1 MLSMASVKAQSG
13 STRDFAA
20 CASNVEGVETTVD
33 YLVPSSRVNRRY
45 VAPGAELSTARYA
58 PHTVF
63 IRNGRPVQG
72 ALGLNTQGFVL
83 AKQPSRVRNFSDK
96 TEVDA
101 VYPAEVERIVKALTG
116 AHLVAPLGY
125 VLRTSGTTSSETQPP
140 ASEVHVDMTTDR
152 AVRLAAAMYEKSFP
166 GRPRFSRFIASS
178 LWRPF
183 SQPPQDWPLAV
194 CDGTS
199 VGNDEGVPNV
209 MVRLAELPDPD
220 NIPARCEDED
230 KLPAASIFHFNPRH
244 RWWYFPDMTRDEVL
258 LLKFHDSDH
267 SKAWRTPHTSFRDP
281 RVQNAPPRESIEF
294 RTIAYYL

>member
-1 MLSMASVKAQSG
+1 MTSLKAQPGPMQGMAACVSPAEGVKA
-13 STRDFAA
+13 
-20 CASNVEGVETTVD
+20 TVD
-33 YLVPSSRVNRRY
+33 YLVPSSRINRRY
-45 VAPGAELSTARYA
+45 VAPGAELNTGRYA

-63 IRNGRPVQG
+63 IRNGRPVQS
-72 ALGLNTQGFVL
+72 ALGLDTQGFVL
-83 AKQPSRVRNFSDK
+83 AKQPSLVTDFRDK

-101 VYPAEVERIVKALTG
+101 VYSAEVERTVKALTG
-116 AHLVAPLGY
+116 ADLVAPLGY
-125 VLRTSGTTSSETQPP
+125 VLRTSGATSSETQPP

-152 AVRLAAAMYEKSFP
+152 AVRLAAAMYEKTFG
-166 GRPRFSRFIASS
+166 GRPIFSRFIASS

-199 VGNDEGVPNV
+199 VGDDEGVPNV

-220 NIPARCEDED
+220 NIPEHCENED
-230 KLPAASIFHFNPRH
+230 TLPAASIFHFNPGH

-258 LLKFHDSDH
+258 LVKFHDSDH
-267 SKAWRTPHTSFRDP
+267 SKAWRAPHTSFRDP
-281 RVQNAPPRESIEF
+281 GVQNAPPRQSIEF

>member
-1 MLSMASVKAQSG
+1 MAPAR
-13 STRDFAA
+13 TRPSPIPAFTA
-20 CASNVEGVETTVD
+20 CDPHVEGVEATVD
-33 YLVPSSRVNRRY
+33 YLIPGSTINRRY
-45 VAPGAELSTARYA
+45 VAPGAELNTGRYA
-58 PHTVF
+58 PHPVF
-63 IRNGRPVQG
+63 IRSGRPVQG
-72 ALGLNTQGFVL
+72 TLGLDTQGFVL
-83 AKQPSRVRNFSDK
+83 ARQPSLVTNFSDK

-101 VYPAEVERIVKALTG
+101 NYPAEVERIVKELTG
-116 AHLVAPLGY
+116 AHLVALLGY
-125 VLRTSGTTSSETQPP
+125 VLRTSGTTSAETQPP

-220 NIPARCEDED
+220 NIPAHCEDED
-230 KLPAASIFHFNPRH
+230 QLPAASIFHFNPRH

-258 LLKFHDSDH
+258 LVKFHDSDH

-281 RVQNAPPRESIEF
+281 RVQNAPPRQSIEF
-294 RTIAYYL
+294 RSIAYFP

>member
-1 MLSMASVKAQSG
+1 MTAKFGDIAASFS
-13 STRDFAA
+13 AA
-20 CASNVEGVETTVD
+20 EGVEATVD
-33 YLVPSSRVNRRY
+33 YLEPSSRINRRY
-45 VAPGAELSTARYA
+45 VAPGAELNTGRYA

-63 IRNGRPVQG
+63 IRNGRPVLG
-72 ALGLNTQGFVL
+72 TLGLDTQGFVL
-83 AKQPSRVRNFSDK
+83 AKQPSLVTNFTDK
-96 TEVDA
+96 MEVDA
-101 VYPAEVERIVKALTG
+101 VYSAEVARIVKVLTG
-116 AHLVAPLGY
+116 ADLVAPLGY
-125 VLRTSGTTSSETQPP
+125 VLRTSGTTSAETQPP

-152 AVRLAAAMYEKSFP
+152 AVRLAAAMYEKRFA
-166 GRPRFSRFIASS
+166 GRPIFSRFIASS

-220 NIPARCEDED
+220 NIPEHCENED
-230 KLPAASIFHFNPRH
+230 TLPAASIFHFNPGH

-258 LLKFHDSDH
+258 LVKFHDSDH
-267 SKAWRTPHTSFRDP
+267 SKAWRAPHTSFRDP
-281 RVQNAPPRESIEF
+281 GVHNAPPRQSIEF